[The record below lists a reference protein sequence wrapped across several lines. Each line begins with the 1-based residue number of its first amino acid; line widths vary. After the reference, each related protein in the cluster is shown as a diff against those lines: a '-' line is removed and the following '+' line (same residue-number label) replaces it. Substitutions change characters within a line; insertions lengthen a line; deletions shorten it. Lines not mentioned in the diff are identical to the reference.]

1 MSTTRVDKLTQ
12 STKQAN
18 KILYSD
24 FMTNFTKHPETDQLV
39 RLTNSEAIKRSVR
52 NLILTNQ
59 GERFFR
65 PQIGCNLDS
74 LLFEPMGAEVED
86 QMKLLIETAIRN
98 YEPRALNTQVYVNGN
113 YDTGRYT
120 VTIVFEIINNPK
132 PIILNVA
139 LDRVR

>member
-120 VTIVFEIINNPK
+120 VTIAFEIINNPK